1 MRKTHKAVAK
11 RFKVTG
17 TGKLKHSKTCKSH
30 LLTNK
35 SSAAKKRQRYGKL
48 LAAVEMKRMK
58 MCLPH
63 SM

>member
-17 TGKLKHSKTCKSH
+17 TGKLKHSKTCRSH

-35 SSAAKKRQRYGKL
+35 GRATHRDRFGKL
-48 LAAVEMKRMK
+48 VAEVEVKRMK
-58 MCLPH
+58 TMLPH
-63 SM
+63 AA